1 MLAIRWRINVWK
13 WKTGVRFDG
22 DITVMKSGGQW
33 VVSANIAV
41 ILSNAVCEKLMKKLE
56 MLFLAC
62 KLEPLNNILIYSCF
76 YLTSFMLLYS
86 FKLWSIIQNKCFVHQ
101 SHLYNVL
108 RADFVSLWR
117 EESSVAPEWS
127 WSLCRYYRI

>member
-1 MLAIRWRINVWK
+1 
-13 WKTGVRFDG
+13 
-22 DITVMKSGGQW
+22 MKSGGQW

-86 FKLWSIIQNKCFVHQ
+86 FKL
-101 SHLYNVL
+101 
-108 RADFVSLWR
+108 
-117 EESSVAPEWS
+117 
-127 WSLCRYYRI
+127 